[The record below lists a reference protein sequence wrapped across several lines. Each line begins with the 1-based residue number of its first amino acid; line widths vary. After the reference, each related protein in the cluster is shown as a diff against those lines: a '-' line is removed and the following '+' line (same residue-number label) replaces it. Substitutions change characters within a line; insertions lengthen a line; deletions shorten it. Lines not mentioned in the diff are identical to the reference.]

1 MGDKE
6 LSDGALVV
14 PKTINAG
21 CGNPLFA
28 DNGFGPSVASEL
40 QQLVLPKTVAVLDA
54 GTSANYFLFP
64 LLDVKVTEAIILV
77 DSVDFGARPGSIAR
91 FGPEPFPFGRL
102 RDAHPGG
109 ITGWIHHLSSRYSV
123 TLVGC
128 QPGRVTYPYLE
139 IGLSEEVK
147 QAVPE
152 AVKIVLELLQNRKS
166 GKRASQVEMLQ
177 PGCSS

>member
-6 LSDGALVV
+6 LSGGELIF
-14 PKTINAG
+14 PKTIIAG

-28 DNGFGPSVASEL
+28 DDGFGPAVVREL
-40 QQLVLPKTVAVLDA
+40 QQLVLPKTVVVLDA

-64 LLDVKVTEAIILV
+64 LLDTEVTEAIILI
-77 DSVDFGARPGSIAR
+77 DSIDFRARPGSIAR

-109 ITGWIHHLSSRYSV
+109 IAEWIHHLSNRYSV

-128 QPGRVTYPYLE
+128 QPCRVTYPYLE

-147 QAVPE
+147 NAVPE
-152 AVKIVLELLQNRKS
+152 AVKIVLELLQNKKS
-166 GKRASQVEMLQ
+166 WKKAS
-177 PGCSS
+177 